1 MRAARLAQGGSGL
14 NDDRSIEQ
22 GAHRTVIR
30 YLSRGDVEG
39 LGVTGNALA
48 DAIERCLR
56 AAALGMAEN
65 VPKSGVLLADGRLFQ
80 SIMAV
85 GHGNPAPPYGATK
98 VIGLSPDNHAKG
110 LPHIGSVI
118 VLLDAETGL
127 PCAIMDGSWI
137 TEMRTAALSLVV
149 ARRLARRDSSHIGF
163 VACGAQA
170 RAHLAALRE
179 VFPLTSVTAHS
190 RRLETAEAFAAHA
203 RSFGLEAYAT
213 SDPQNAVKDMDIVV
227 TSVPA
232 GSQSLGFL
240 RAEWLKEGAFA
251 ALVDLGRSWR
261 DRGFE
266 DIEHR
271 IVDDRAQAAKGSK
284 TRKLTPPGPY
294 SMDLTELVAK
304 HDSVKRATRERA
316 IFVFQ
321 GLALADLAAAALVF
335 DGAVAEQV
343 GTLLPP

>member
-1 MRAARLAQGGSGL
+1 M
-14 NDDRSIEQ
+14 
-22 GAHRTVIR
+22 IR

-39 LGVTGNALA
+39 LGVTGHALA
-48 DAIERCLR
+48 DAIEQCVR
-56 AAALGMAEN
+56 AAALGRAEN
-65 VPKSGVLLADGRLFQ
+65 VPKSGVLLDDGRLFQ

-85 GHGNPAPPYGATK
+85 GHGSPAPPYGATK
-98 VIGLSPDNHAKG
+98 VIGLSPGNQAKG
-110 LPHIGSVI
+110 LPHIGSLI

-127 PCAIMDGSWI
+127 PCAVMDGSWI

-149 ARRLARRDSSHIGF
+149 ARRLARRDASSIGF

-170 RAHLAALRE
+170 RSHLAAFRE
-179 VFPLTSVTAHS
+179 AFPLTSVTAYS
-190 RRLETAEAFAAHA
+190 RRRETAEAFAAHA
-203 RSFGLEAYAT
+203 RSLGLEALAT
-213 SDPQNAVKDMDIVV
+213 GEPEDAVKDMDIVV
-227 TSVPA
+227 TSAPA
-232 GSQSLGFL
+232 GSQPLGFL

-251 ALVDLGRSWR
+251 ALVDLGRSWC

-271 IVDDRAQAAKGSK
+271 IVDDRAQAEKGSK
-284 TRKLTPPGPY
+284 TRKLTPSGPY
-294 SMDLTELVAK
+294 SMDIAELLAK
-304 HDSVKRATRERA
+304 SDSVKRAGRERA

-335 DGAVAEQV
+335 DRAVAEQT

>member
-1 MRAARLAQGGSGL
+1 
-14 NDDRSIEQ
+14 
-22 GAHRTVIR
+22 VIR

-39 LGVTGNALA
+39 LGVTGHALA
-48 DAIERCLR
+48 DAIEQCVR
-56 AAALGMAEN
+56 AAALGRAEN
-65 VPKSGVLLADGRLFQ
+65 VPKSGVLLDDGRLFQ

-85 GHGNPAPPYGATK
+85 GHGSPAPPYGATK
-98 VIGLSPDNHAKG
+98 VIGLSPGNQAKG
-110 LPHIGSVI
+110 LPHIGSLI

-127 PCAIMDGSWI
+127 PCAVMDGSWI

-149 ARRLARRDSSHIGF
+149 ARRLAQRDSSRIGF

-170 RAHLAALRE
+170 RSHLAAFRE
-179 VFPLTSVTAHS
+179 AFPLTSVTAYS
-190 RRLETAEAFAAHA
+190 RRRETAEAFAAHA
-203 RSFGLEAYAT
+203 RSLGLEALAT
-213 SDPQNAVKDMDIVV
+213 GEPEDAVKDMDIVV
-227 TSVPA
+227 TSAPA
-232 GSQSLGFL
+232 GSQPLGFL

-251 ALVDLGRSWR
+251 ALVDLGRSWC

-271 IVDDRAQAAKGSK
+271 IVDDRAQAEKGSK
-284 TRKLTPPGPY
+284 TRKLTPSGPY
-294 SMDLTELVAK
+294 SMDIAELLAK
-304 HDSVKRATRERA
+304 SDSVKRAGRERA

-335 DGAVAEQV
+335 DRAAAEQT

>member
-1 MRAARLAQGGSGL
+1 
-14 NDDRSIEQ
+14 
-22 GAHRTVIR
+22 VIR

-39 LGVTGNALA
+39 LGVTGHALA
-48 DAIERCLR
+48 DAIEQCVR
-56 AAALGMAEN
+56 AAALGRAEN
-65 VPKSGVLLADGRLFQ
+65 VPKSGVLLDDGRLFQ

-85 GHGNPAPPYGATK
+85 GHGSPAPPYGATK
-98 VIGLSPDNHAKG
+98 VIGLSPGNQAKG
-110 LPHIGSVI
+110 LPHIGSLI

-127 PCAIMDGSWI
+127 PCAVMDGSWI

-149 ARRLARRDSSHIGF
+149 ARRLAQRDSSRIGF

-170 RAHLAALRE
+170 RSHLAAFRE
-179 VFPLTSVTAHS
+179 AFPLTSVTAYS
-190 RRLETAEAFAAHA
+190 RRRETAEAFAAHA
-203 RSFGLEAYAT
+203 RSLGLEALAT
-213 SDPQNAVKDMDIVV
+213 GEPEDAVKDMDIVV
-227 TSVPA
+227 TSAPA
-232 GSQSLGFL
+232 GSQPLGFL

-251 ALVDLGRSWR
+251 ALVDLGRSWC

-271 IVDDRAQAAKGSK
+271 IVDDRAQAKKGSK
-284 TRKLTPPGPY
+284 TRKLTPSGPY
-294 SMDLTELVAK
+294 SMDVAELLAK
-304 HDSVKRATRERA
+304 SDSVKRAGRERA

-335 DGAVAEQV
+335 DRAVAEQT